1 MTQAVLDHISLRT
14 AFGCFPSG
22 VTALCAEMDGRPVG
36 MAASSF
42 TSVSME
48 PPLISVSI
56 QDTSRTWIDLRKAST
71 IGVSVL
77 ADSHGSYCR
86 QLSLKEGD
94 RFQGVPW
101 AASPTGAVYI
111 AGASATFECTLYE
124 EIQAGDH
131 SIALLEVQSLTFSA
145 DSAPLVFHGSKF
157 KQLA

>member
-1 MTQAVLDHISLRT
+1 MTQAVLDQISLRT

-56 QDTSRTWIDLRKAST
+56 QDTSRTWVDLRKAST

-77 ADSHGSYCR
+77 ADSHGAYCR

-101 AASPTGAVYI
+101 ATSPSGAVYI
-111 AGASATFECTLYE
+111 AEASATFECTLYD

-145 DSAPLVFHGSKF
+145 DSAPLVFHASTF